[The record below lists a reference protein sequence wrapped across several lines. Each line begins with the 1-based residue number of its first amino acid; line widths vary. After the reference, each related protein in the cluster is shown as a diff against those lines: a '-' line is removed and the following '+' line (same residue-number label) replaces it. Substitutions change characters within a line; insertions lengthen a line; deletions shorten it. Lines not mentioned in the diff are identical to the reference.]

1 MLRLIIQGYAGV
13 SMVMFLKVIEKKKK
27 NSPSTINTI

>member
-13 SMVMFLKVIEKKKK
+13 SMVMFPKVIEKKKK
-27 NSPSTINTI
+27 TLLVP

>member
-27 NSPSTINTI
+27 SPSTINTI

>member
-27 NSPSTINTI
+27 TLLVP

>member
-1 MLRLIIQGYAGV
+1 MGMLRLIIQGYAGV

-27 NSPSTINTI
+27 LS